1 MLPCMPD
8 KPIRV
13 AIVGAGVAGSLLAY
27 GLEQDPRYEVY
38 CFEKVPRDD
47 RSFAGTGLNVGPNAI
62 KVLSLYFPDVA
73 ESLKSVS
80 IPWETITVSKVT
92 GDPIISYP
100 ISDVADNP
108 GVRLFWSELYNQAR
122 LPMQDKIIF
131 ASEVTDAAYTSDDEN
146 TLTLSYKDPDG
157 QALELADI
165 DLMVAAD
172 GRYSLIRER
181 FFPKVPSEL
190 AGLGIC
196 RVLVKDFGKENP
208 VGDFG
213 QWFNGPNRMLG
224 FRLPDGASYGTATF
238 PIEPKDAPIPES
250 LKNPQAIRDLF
261 APEDGSALCP
271 EVEYLLD
278 GMEHWFDEAHW
289 ARFQE
294 SETFWRDERGHV
306 LLIGDAS
313 HAMLPTLGQGAT
325 QAIEDA
331 CVAADALR
339 TPGDLTSEHIP
350 KLLSAVEAAR
360 HPRVRFIADFSQE
373 ASDTLYPG
381 CDFVAATLAKAEKPF
396 LDKLR
401 ELYRN
406 VPTPLNMG

>member
-1 MLPCMPD
+1 MQE
-8 KPIRV
+8 KPLRV

-27 GLEQDPRYEVY
+27 GLDQDPRYEVY
-38 CFEKVPRDD
+38 CFEQVPKDD
-47 RSFAGTGLNVGPNAI
+47 RSFAGTGLNVGPNAV

-73 ESLKSVS
+73 ESIKAAS
-80 IPWETITVSKVT
+80 IPWESITVSDVT
-92 GDPIISYP
+92 GKAIINYP

-108 GVRLFWSELYNQAR
+108 GVRLFWSELYNQCR
-122 LPMQDKIIF
+122 IPMEDRIIF
-131 ASEVTDAAYTSDDEN
+131 ASEVTDAAYMSEESN
-146 TLTLSYKDPDG
+146 QLTVSYKDAAGRTQSLD
-157 QALELADI
+157 EI
-165 DLMVAAD
+165 DLLIAAD
-172 GRYSLIRER
+172 GRYSMVRER
-181 FFPKVPSEL
+181 FFPKTESVL

-213 QWFNGPNRMLG
+213 QWFKGPNRMLG

-238 PIEPKDAPIPES
+238 PLEPRDAPIPES
-250 LKNPQAIRDLF
+250 LKNPQAIRELF
-261 APEDGSALCP
+261 QPADGSSVCP
-271 EVEYLLD
+271 EVAYLLD
-278 GMEHWFDEAHW
+278 GIEHWFEEAHW

-294 SETFWRDERGHV
+294 SKTFWYDERGHV

-339 TPGDLTSEHIP
+339 VPGKLSSESIP
-350 KLLSAVEAAR
+350 SMLAAIEAAR
-360 HPRVRFIADFSQE
+360 NPRVRFIADFSVE

-381 CDFVAATLAKAEKPF
+381 CDVEAATLAKAEEPF
-396 LDKLR
+396 LNRLR

-406 VPTPLNMG
+406 VPTPVNMG

>member
-1 MLPCMPD
+1 MED

-27 GLEQDPRYEVY
+27 GLDQDPRYEVY
-38 CFEKVPRDD
+38 CFEKVPKGD
-47 RSFAGTGLNVGPNAI
+47 RSFAGTGLNVGPNAV
-62 KVLSLYFPDVA
+62 KVLSLFFPEVA
-73 ESLKSVS
+73 ESLKSAS

-92 GDPIISYP
+92 GEAIIDYP

-108 GVRLFWSELYNQAR
+108 GVRLFWSELYRQAR
-122 LPMQDKIIF
+122 LPMEDRIIY
-131 ASEVTDAAYTSDDEN
+131 ASEVSDAAYTSDSEN
-146 TLTLSYKDPDG
+146 TLTLTYKEPAG
-157 QALELADI
+157 EEKTLEDI

-172 GRYSLIRER
+172 GRYSLIRDR
-181 FFPKVPSEL
+181 FFPKTESVL

-196 RVLVKDFGKENP
+196 RVLVKDFGKPNP

-224 FRLPDGASYGTATF
+224 FRLPDGASYATATF
-238 PIEPKDAPIPES
+238 PLEPRTAPIPES
-250 LKNPQAIRDLF
+250 LKNPQAIRALF
-261 APEDGSALCP
+261 QPESGEEICK
-271 EVEYLLD
+271 EVAYLLD
-278 GMEHWFDEAHW
+278 GMEHWFEEAHW

-294 SETFWRDERGHV
+294 SETFWHDERGHV

-331 CVAADALR
+331 CVTADALR
-339 TPGDLTSEHIP
+339 IPGALRPHNIP
-350 KLLSAVEAAR
+350 EMLRAIQSAR
-360 HPRVRFIADFSQE
+360 HPRVRFIADFSVE

-381 CDFVAATLAKAEKPF
+381 CDFVEATLRKGEKPF
-396 LDKLR
+396 LDRLR

-406 VPTPLNMG
+406 VPTPVNMG

>member
-1 MLPCMPD
+1 MEE
-8 KPIRV
+8 KPLRV

-62 KVLSLYFPDVA
+62 KVLSLFFPEVA
-73 ESLKSVS
+73 ESMKAAS
-80 IPWETITVSKVT
+80 IPWETITVSDVT
-92 GDPIISYP
+92 GKPIINYP

-108 GVRLFWSELYNQAR
+108 GIRLFWSELYRQSR
-122 LPMQDKIIF
+122 IPMEDRIIF
-131 ASEVTDAAYTSDDEN
+131 ASEVTDAAYTSETED
-146 TLTLSYKDPDG
+146 TLTLSYKDADG
-157 QALELADI
+157 AEKAMDGI
-165 DLMVAAD
+165 DLLVAAD
-172 GRYSLIRER
+172 GRYSLVRDR
-181 FFPKVPSEL
+181 FFPKTESVL

-196 RVLVKDFGKENP
+196 RVLVKDFGKPNP

-224 FRLPDGASYGTATF
+224 FRLPDGASYATATF
-238 PIEPKDAPIPES
+238 PIEPRTAPIPES
-250 LKNPQAIRDLF
+250 LKNPQAIRELF
-261 APEDGSALCP
+261 VPESGAAICP

-278 GMEHWFDEAHW
+278 GIEHWFDEAHW

-294 SETFWRDERGHV
+294 SETFWYDKRGHV

-339 TPGDLTSEHIP
+339 TPGKLRPHNIP
-350 KLLSAVEAAR
+350 DMLRAIESAR
-360 HPRVRFIADFSQE
+360 HPRVRFIADFTVE

-381 CDFVAATLAKAEKPF
+381 CDFEAATLVKAEEPF
-396 LDKLR
+396 LNNLR

-406 VPTPLNMG
+406 VPTPVNMG